1 MLFSLNGKAFPRSH
15 IASSQSHLVLAFP
28 PQTPELD
35 SSFDLNSPLHSEALE
50 GFDEM
55 RAELDQ
61 LDVREKQLQEQVQQ
75 LDRENQELRAA
86 VSAQG
91 EQLQAERERG
101 RAAAEDNTRLTCM
114 VAELQKQRDITQ
126 ASQDT
131 VRELQK
137 CLQALELGAGERE
150 GDFRSA
156 VQQLESLLRPLV
168 QELEAMQ
175 DVLGQ
180 RSQRPANIPGPL
192 GAALGT
198 EGPRELSPNDLALDI
213 QELGAKLRALEGES
227 SKVQELNRQQSAQ
240 LERLA
245 RELQLKEEARAGL
258 ERLLTEVAPLREE
271 LSKKGQEATQLR
283 RRLQDALAYMSGM
296 EEELAEARQ
305 GEKRQREEKMLLEQE
320 ARSLT
325 RQLQLLDSQ
334 LAQVS
339 QHVSDLE
346 EQKKQLIQDKDRLSQ
361 KVGALERLAGQ
372 PGPVLPGAGDK
383 GEALGPLE
391 CTLPQALEKL
401 QERPADDRTGIRV
414 SSQEEA
420 LQQANGELQK
430 ELQSALA
437 RNQLLEDKLQAL
449 QTDYQALQQ
458 REAAIQGSLAS
469 LESEQASIRHMGEQ
483 MEASLLAVK
492 KAKETMRAHMAEKEA
507 ALQSKEAECQQL
519 REQLEQSLQ
528 LAEAQEGERRALESQ
543 SHQQT
548 PMTESPTAEKG
559 HQGLGPCQ
567 ENTSRELT
575 AQLEGEAEVADLR
588 ATLQAALG
596 DREKI
601 QSQLSA
607 AEAALQEHQALV
619 RQLKEQNEA
628 LSRAHVQQLLPC
640 SEQEGDKRA
649 EEVPLSMEELQALR
663 EELSQA
669 QSCSQAAQQERA
681 ELQEQLH
688 QANTDTAELGIQVC
702 ALTAEKERVEGA
714 LACTAQQL
722 RDAGEAASRERE
734 GLEQQVAML
743 QREKESLQ
751 EKLTAAQ
758 DAASSLPGLLAKAEQ
773 KVQRLQDT
781 AHRELDTLKFQ
792 LSTEIMDYQSKLKVT
807 LTLNIRLPL
816 APATGPGGFI
826 RG

>member
-1 MLFSLNGKAFPRSH
+1 M
-15 IASSQSHLVLAFP
+15 
-28 PQTPELD
+28 D
-35 SSFDLNSPLHSEALE
+35 STFDLNSPLHSEALE

-61 LDVREKQLQEQVQQ
+61 LDVREKQLQERVQQ

-101 RAAAEDNTRLTCM
+101 RAAAEDNARLTCV
-114 VAELQKQRDITQ
+114 VAELQKQQDITQ

-150 GDFRSA
+150 GDFCSA

-168 QELEAMQ
+168 QELEATQ

-180 RSQRPANIPGPL
+180 RNQHPVNIPGPL
-192 GAALGT
+192 GAALDPK
-198 EGPRELSPNDLALDI
+198 GPQELSPSDLALDI
-213 QELGAKLRALEGES
+213 QELGAKLRTLEGES

-240 LERLA
+240 LEQLA

-372 PGPVLPGAGDK
+372 PGPALPGAGDK

-391 CTLPQALEKL
+391 CTLPQALEKPQEQRGL
-401 QERPADDRTGIRV
+401 QEGLMDDSTGIRV

-420 LQQANGELQK
+420 LQK

-519 REQLEQSLQ
+519 RDRLEQSLQ

-543 SHQQT
+543 GHQQT
-548 PMTESPTAEKG
+548 PPIETLTAEKG

-567 ENTSRELT
+567 ENTSRELP
-575 AQLEGEAEVADLR
+575 AQLEGEAQQLQAEVADLR
-588 ATLQAALG
+588 STLQAALG

-619 RQLKEQNEA
+619 RQLRVQNEA

-640 SEQEGDKRA
+640 LEQEGALPDKGA
-649 EEVPLSMEELQALR
+649 EEAPLSMEQLQALR

-669 QSCSQAAQQERA
+669 QSCSQAAQQERT

-714 LACTAQQL
+714 LACTTQQL

-751 EKLTAAQ
+751 EKLTTAQ
-758 DAASSLPGLLAKAEQ
+758 ESASSLRGLLAKAEQ
-773 KVQRLQDT
+773 QVQRLQDT
-781 AHRELDTLKFQ
+781 ADRELDTLKFQ

-807 LTLNIRLPL
+807 LALNIRLRL